1 MITEGIVENLT
12 MDDLQEQHKVYA
24 EVIGVENVI
33 KLSETF
39 GGSSF
44 YIPKKQE
51 LVKNRIFR
59 AISEEYDGTNIRE
72 LCMKYDVAEST
83 VYKVVR
89 EQIAKGKKKSI
100 PGQMSLADYNF

>member
-1 MITEGIVENLT
+1 MITEGILENLA
-12 MDDLQEQHKVYA
+12 MDDLQEKHREYA
-24 EVIGVENVI
+24 EVIGVENII

-39 GGSSF
+39 GGSRF

-72 LCMKYDVAEST
+72 LCMKYDVSEST
-83 VYKVVR
+83 VYKVVK
-89 EQIAKGKKKSI
+89 EKIAKGKKKSI
-100 PGQMSLADYNF
+100 PEQMSLADYNI